1 MSEKNSDKK
10 RIKNIR
16 QKNVVITLVSA
27 AALCDVSAA
36 AIIFQV
42 NHLTVPGT
50 EEETTQDTEKI
61 TVPQTEPI
69 METESPAE
77 TESPGKFD
85 SMEYYSATAGIQTVS
100 ELAQAGYVFSSQD
113 YVPDVYKR
121 QCTDC

>member
-1 MSEKNSDKK
+1 MLSL
-10 RIKNIR
+10 R
-16 QKNVVITLVSA
+16 LYPA
-27 AALCDVSAA
+27 AALCAVSAA

-85 SMEYYSATAGIQTVS
+85 SMEYYSATAGIKRSRSLLRQGMFFPRRTMFRAALQ
-100 ELAQAGYVFSSQD
+100 LA
-113 YVPDVYKR
+113 
-121 QCTDC
+121 

>member
-1 MSEKNSDKK
+1 M
-10 RIKNIR
+10 
-16 QKNVVITLVSA
+16 
-27 AALCDVSAA
+27 
-36 AIIFQV
+36 
-42 NHLTVPGT
+42 PGT
-50 EEETTQDTEKI
+50 EEETTQDTEKT

-113 YVPDVYKR
+113 YVPGSFTVGIVETSFSLPDYFSYRSEFNPVNYNYKVYLR
-121 QCTDC
+121 CVHIGTIFCAMTEGV

>member
-1 MSEKNSDKK
+1 MCC
-10 RIKNIR
+10 I
-16 QKNVVITLVSA
+16 
-27 AALCDVSAA
+27 AA

-100 ELAQAGYVFSSQD
+100 ELAQAGYVFSSAGLCSGQL
-113 YVPDVYKR
+113 YSWHSRNIIFPSGLF
-121 QCTDC
+121 QFTGQNLSM

>member
-1 MSEKNSDKK
+1 MC
-10 RIKNIR
+10 IR
-16 QKNVVITLVSA
+16 DS
-27 AALCDVSAA
+27 LCAVSAA